1 MLILLLILSIFKVSW
16 ESEGTYTIPAH
27 APLDIE
33 DPQTNP
39 YNSKLIID
47 GMSGTFFCSIYQANP
62 KAIGCFQLVNT
73 FNETGHKRYNEAL
86 QYATY
91 KLNFSG

>member
-1 MLILLLILSIFKVSW
+1 
-16 ESEGTYTIPAH
+16 
-27 APLDIE
+27 
-33 DPQTNP
+33 
-39 YNSKLIID
+39 
-47 GMSGTFFCSIYQANP
+47 MSGTFFCFIYQANP

-86 QYATY
+86 QYVTY

>member
-1 MLILLLILSIFKVSW
+1 
-16 ESEGTYTIPAH
+16 
-27 APLDIE
+27 
-33 DPQTNP
+33 
-39 YNSKLIID
+39 
-47 GMSGTFFCSIYQANP
+47 MSGTFFCSIYQANP
-62 KAIGCFQLVNT
+62 KAIGYFQLVNT